1 MLDVLPRLGD
11 SAVRVLIAAAKEGLL
26 NIEKHA
32 QAGNVVVTVGSQGNG
47 VTLAITDDGVGTGG
61 ELVHNAERD
70 HGFGLDAIEHAL
82 ASVGGSLLLT
92 DNPEGGTT
100 FRVWVRN

>member
-26 NIEKHA
+26 NVEKHA
-32 QAGNVVVTVGSQGNG
+32 KATGVVVTVSTQGNG
-47 VTLAITDDGVGTGG
+47 VTLAITDDGIGTGS
-61 ELVHNAERD
+61 EPIHSEERD

-82 ASVGGSLLLT
+82 AGVGGTLQVT
-92 DNPEGGTT
+92 ANPDGGTT
-100 FRVWVRN
+100 FRVWVRS

>member
-1 MLDVLPRLGD
+1 
-11 SAVRVLIAAAKEGLL
+11 
-26 NIEKHA
+26 
-32 QAGNVVVTVGSQGNG
+32 VTVGSQGNG

-61 ELVHNAERD
+61 EPVNNDERD

-92 DNPEGGTT
+92 DNPDGGTT